1 MKYPNEKYA
10 CGDGLH
16 ALDVS
21 GAPLATGL
29 AREPGPP
36 PHPGIAAGPAPPIIQ
51 EKKKI
56 MFNSSFVSAK

>member
-10 CGDGLH
+10 CGDDLH

-36 PHPGIAAGPAPPIIQ
+36 PHPGIAAGPAPPITQ
-51 EKKKI
+51 EEKK
-56 MFNSSFVSAK
+56 